1 MANGFGGGTGNIGSG
16 SNSFGGSGGDGGF
29 NIGALIQMLMQSM
42 QQFNNPAQSPLYKGQ
57 AQALMNARGP
67 MEEQATTNLQ
77 DMFRN
82 AGNMSSG
89 AYGMAG
95 SNLQSNFVRDRET
108 GLAQLL
114 GQTSR
119 ALGQPMS
126 IYAQLIQTLMQQQGQ
141 GQQNNSWA
149 NIPLSVG
156 LGPEENEAQL
166 VNQGSWNQ

>member
-114 GQTSR
+114 GQTSQS
-119 ALGQPMS
+119 LGQPMAIFAS
-126 IYAQLIQTLMQQQGQ
+126 LLQALGSKPAQPVDKNAIPSGANWGSSAFDPLEFTL
-141 GQQNNSWA
+141 NR
-149 NIPLSVG
+149 
-156 LGPEENEAQL
+156 
-166 VNQGSWNQ
+166 